1 MKEIKIYTFTE
12 QEFKQTANLADEIF
26 NTSVVLKGF
35 CESDSS
41 SENLQNI
48 LPVIKF
54 LYQNSDIL
62 NSIFIKL
69 QTTEGSKAIINN

>member
-1 MKEIKIYTFTE
+1 MEEVKSYTLTE
-12 QEFKQTANLADEIF
+12 QEFKHLAKLVDEIF

-35 CESDSS
+35 CESDSY

-54 LYQNSDIL
+54 LYQNTDTL
-62 NSIFIKL
+62 NSIFIEKY
-69 QTTEGSKAIINN
+69 